1 MESMEFKNFQLDNKS
16 TKESL
21 QILINQ
27 CWKTLP
33 IYEGKDKNNNI
44 VYSREEAYNNYQ
56 KHLTFLVTKISGA
69 SKIWTDNQYYVELLY
84 ILNGMTDITDNEHD
98 RVKYLVHHCTKLIN
112 NMMEALPNNG
122 S

>member
-112 NMMEALPNNG
+112 NMMEALSNNG

>member
-44 VYSREEAYNNYQ
+44 IYSREEAYNNYQ

-112 NMMEALPNNG
+112 NMMEALSNNG

>member
-1 MESMEFKNFQLDNKS
+1 MEFKNFQLDDKS

-44 VYSREEAYNNYQ
+44 IYSREEAYNNYQ
-56 KHLTFLVTKISGA
+56 NI
-69 SKIWTDNQYYVELLY
+69 
-84 ILNGMTDITDNEHD
+84 
-98 RVKYLVHHCTKLIN
+98 
-112 NMMEALPNNG
+112 
-122 S
+122 